1 MDATQIPRTAVHPIA
16 VRPLSPIPSAWLLLI
31 EVHAAWD
38 FHFLITNTTLLTN
51 HLTE

>member
-16 VRPLSPIPSAWLLLI
+16 VRLLSPIPSAWLLLI
-31 EVHAAWD
+31 EVHDAWD
-38 FHFLITNTTLLTN
+38 FHFLITNTTLSTN